1 MVKKTNTKNKVKKPD
16 FKKFDTYISKYT
28 NKTSAEQL
36 QAVSDGSKKYNIPK
50 TEARQLLNEKVKIIQ
65 AEDKKNKKELSL
77 KEEAENKRLNKEKKE
92 IEKAEKKATADKEK
106 EIKMQVK
113 EMKAEQKRLNEEAA
127 KKEKTLIIE
136 ELESTWETC
145 SDDLFIVACEIDWK
159 KAKHYF
165 VKRFMH
171 EHSYQIEEKKI
182 CGIKTFQDNK
192 DIILYSEEYGIYA
205 QDADI
210 FIASEIEE
218 RFGTQSTNMQV
229 KEIIESIRRRTYYDR
244 EKIQDNPKHLRPVGN
259 GLWNI
264 KKKEIE
270 NFTPEYVFLSKI
282 EIDHVDGADC
292 PKFKAFLKQ
301 VLETDKEFLVAQE
314 WLGYC
319 LLNDVRFSKALLLYG
334 DGENGKCQKGDNKV
348 LMSTGLWKKIK
359 DIKVGEE
366 IISPQ
371 KDGSSKF
378 CEVINTHNRFEE
390 NVYDVFEKRRDK
402 KLLYTC
408 AGNHIIPIIRTY
420 TKRTSTDDSTP
431 RESERKLFEYD
442 AQRIS
447 KMDNSRS
454 QICSFTTTAIEYK
467 KQDAEINPY
476 CLGAWLGDGHFRRL
490 RVQVKNWDITTKRK
504 CLHNGNHLKQN
515 LGITSMDKEIVDE
528 FYKNYPNDNIR
539 KTTKPNNKASTYNL
553 SVIGKL
559 AKELIKLGLD
569 GKNSGNKF
577 IPKDCLLSSIEY
589 RKNLLA
595 GLIDTDGFVQKETG
609 ATYYTTKSKQLAED
623 IKNLVFSLGGYCK
636 MRNITKKC
644 QTGFIGNYFDL
655 SIQFKD
661 YDIPLRLKRKS
672 YRFSNKKD
680 SPRNVAIE
688 CIKTNP
694 QQVYG
699 IEVEGD
705 SKWYVTDNWMVTH
718 NSVLLNSFKHFL
730 GQKNVTSISLQYLES
745 NPFAPARL
753 FGKSANIFADLPKK
767 ALSQTSVFKMAV
779 AGDALSGEK
788 KGKDSFEFIP
798 SLKLMFSCNEPPRTP
813 DRTRGFF
820 RRWIILDFKQHF
832 PEGDPRRDE
841 NLFEKLKS
849 SDEMEGIL
857 LFALEGLYRLIEQ
870 KGFTEHMTRAEV
882 EDFWLRHSDSVAA
895 FILDMIEKDSLQDA
909 PKGLIFDTYQ
919 KYCEIKGY
927 PAEEPNHFW
936 RRFKEIVDCSEYQ
949 PKNEF
954 GHQVRH
960 IKGVRLG
967 KLENIAKDVDGG
979 YL

>member
-1 MVKKTNTKNKVKKPD
+1 MSKTKKKVKKPD
-16 FKKFDTYISKYT
+16 FKKFDTYISKYVKKNST
-28 NKTSAEQL
+28 EQL
-36 QAVSDGSKKYNIPK
+36 QAISDGSTKYNIPK
-50 TEARQLLNEKVKIIQ
+50 SEAKEILKEKVKIIQ
-65 AEDKKNKKELSL
+65 DEQKVNKKELLL
-77 KEEAENKRLNKEKKE
+77 KEEVEKKRLVKEAKEEERFQKK
-92 IEKAEKKATADKEK
+92 IAIDKEK
-106 EIKMQVK
+106 DIKAQAK
-113 EMKAEQKRLNEEAA
+113 EMKAEQKRINEEAA

-136 ELESTWETC
+136 ELESTWESC
-145 SDDLFIVACEIDWK
+145 DDELFIVACEIDWK

-165 VKRFMH
+165 VKRFMK
-171 EHSYQIEEKKI
+171 EHTYIIEDKKI
-182 CGIKTFQDNK
+182 CGVKTFQDNK
-192 DIILYSEEYGIYA
+192 DIILYSEKHGIYA

-244 EKIQDNPKHLRPVGN
+244 EKIQDNPKHLRPIGN
-259 GLWNI
+259 GLWDI
-264 KKKEIE
+264 KKKETVA
-270 NFTPEYVFLSKI
+270 FTPEHVFLSKI
-282 EIDHVDGADC
+282 EIDHVEDADC
-292 PKFKAFLKQ
+292 PKFKTFLKQ
-301 VLETDKEFLVAQE
+301 VLETDKEFLVCQE

-334 DGENGKCQKGDNKV
+334 DGENGK
-348 LMSTGLWKKIK
+348 
-359 DIKVGEE
+359 
-366 IISPQ
+366 
-371 KDGSSKF
+371 
-378 CEVINTHNRFEE
+378 
-390 NVYDVFEKRRDK
+390 
-402 KLLYTC
+402 
-408 AGNHIIPIIRTY
+408 
-420 TKRTSTDDSTP
+420 
-431 RESERKLFEYD
+431 
-442 AQRIS
+442 
-447 KMDNSRS
+447 
-454 QICSFTTTAIEYK
+454 
-467 KQDAEINPY
+467 
-476 CLGAWLGDGHFRRL
+476 
-490 RVQVKNWDITTKRK
+490 
-504 CLHNGNHLKQN
+504 
-515 LGITSMDKEIVDE
+515 
-528 FYKNYPNDNIR
+528 
-539 KTTKPNNKASTYNL
+539 
-553 SVIGKL
+553 
-559 AKELIKLGLD
+559 
-569 GKNSGNKF
+569 
-577 IPKDCLLSSIEY
+577 
-589 RKNLLA
+589 
-595 GLIDTDGFVQKETG
+595 
-609 ATYYTTKSKQLAED
+609 
-623 IKNLVFSLGGYCK
+623 
-636 MRNITKKC
+636 
-644 QTGFIGNYFDL
+644 
-655 SIQFKD
+655 
-661 YDIPLRLKRKS
+661 
-672 YRFSNKKD
+672 
-680 SPRNVAIE
+680 
-688 CIKTNP
+688 
-694 QQVYG
+694 
-699 IEVEGD
+699 
-705 SKWYVTDNWMVTH
+705 
-718 NSVLLNSFKHFL
+718 SVLLNVIKHFL

-849 SDEMEGIL
+849 SEELEGIL
-857 LFALEGLYRLIEQ
+857 LFALEGLYRLMEQ

-909 PKGLIFDTYQ
+909 PKALIFDTYQ

-967 KLENIAKDVDGG
+967 KLETVSKDIDGG